1 MGLDAPMSTVRSPTA
16 ESRRTRNVT
25 AYIPPQHGAWAFL
38 VVPLL
43 VGFTIAPFRWVAVL
57 FAVAW
62 IVAYPVGYFGG
73 RALATRLRRGTWTRL
88 ARREARRAVPWGV
101 ALVVLGLPLV
111 VLCPWLLAVAVVVA
125 AIWGVSLAF
134 TLRGSERAL
143 SNDAVLVLLAVV
155 AVPVVWLL
163 GVSGAGWAWPEVPA
177 VPTALLWATAATFAF
192 LFGSVLHVKS
202 LLREASNRRFHW
214 LSVAYHALVLVG
226 FAFVSPWWLLGFAP
240 ALVRALVLKPG
251 LRPALIGAIEAVVS
265 VCFLFA
271 AALAG

>member
-1 MGLDAPMSTVRSPTA
+1 MSTVRSPTA

-57 FAVAW
+57 FATAW

-111 VLCPWLLAVAVVVA
+111 VLCPWLL
-125 AIWGVSLAF
+125 
-134 TLRGSERAL
+134 
-143 SNDAVLVLLAVV
+143 
-155 AVPVVWLL
+155 PVVWLL